1 MLFYDTLVHGE
12 VCLPR
17 IKEPPLSYVLHVK
30 PIVVILQVY
39 FFLLLFRHITESKF
53 NRICSAFLLLKFG
66 MLWGVLMFTNGM
78 RSKNPLD
85 IIDAQSP
92 HKMVFLL
99 VDLSLRI
106 TGCIMCLLLVYF
118 MFGMQQNM
126 VFLHVYFVVLFCQF
140 LELYIKRLNL
150 RKHLS
155 VNYFVGLL
163 IF

>member
-1 MLFYDTLVHGE
+1 
-12 VCLPR
+12 
-17 IKEPPLSYVLHVK
+17 
-30 PIVVILQVY
+30 
-39 FFLLLFRHITESKF
+39 
-53 NRICSAFLLLKFG
+53 
-66 MLWGVLMFTNGM
+66 MFTNGM

-99 VDLSLRI
+99 IDLSLRI